1 MGGSRHREVER
12 KYVVDD
18 RAAVPVDDAPSGSRW
33 TGPQEVRLEAVY
45 FDTPDLDL
53 LRRGVTLRRRTGGTD
68 EGWHVKVPRADG
80 ERTELRH
87 PLGRAV
93 RAVPAAVVDEV
104 RAIVRDRTLA
114 PVATVTTHRTEY
126 TLATDIATLATLCDD
141 RVTADSALGEGGRTT
156 WREWELEVAEDAL
169 EPATVLASLHPTLRA
184 AGARRSP
191 DFSKVHRAL
200 GLSPDLGPSHVVGSS
215 TNRARTERAR
225 TKRPRT
231 TRDVVRDRLAHQVAV
246 LHRQDAALRAGD
258 PAAVHRLRIAARR
271 IRAAL
276 TTCEPVL
283 AESVDDVRDELR
295 WLGQVL
301 GPARDAQVQRERLGA
316 SLDTVPPDLVLGPVR
331 RRLDLEL
338 RRQERD
344 ALAAARLA
352 LRSERYYRLLDHL
365 DALVADVPLSP
376 GGEGPARRVLPGLV
390 RRDARRLRRAV
401 RAVDGAA
408 AGERDAALHEARKKA
423 KRLRY
428 AAELARPVGS
438 ARARKLARRAKRVQ
452 EELGRHQ
459 DSVMAREVLRRL
471 GAQAFLEGENG
482 FTFGLLHGLERL
494 AAADSQARFRR
505 AWTAV
510 PSPRDAESWVARGR

>member
-33 TGPQEVRLEAVY
+33 TGPQEVRLVAVY

-53 LRRGVTLRRRTGGTD
+53 LRRGVTLRRRTGGGD
-68 EGWHVKVPRADG
+68 EGWHVKVPRAQGD
-80 ERTELRH
+80 RTELRH

-104 RAIVRDRTLA
+104 RAIVRDQTLA
-114 PVATVTTHRTEY
+114 PVATLTTHRTEY
-126 TLATDIATLATLCDD
+126 TLVTDLGVLATLCDD
-141 RVTADSALGEGGRTT
+141 RVTADSSLGDGGRTT
-156 WREWELEVAEDAL
+156 WREWELEVAEGAL
-169 EPATVLASLHPTLRA
+169 KPKQVLKSVHPHLRG
-184 AGARRSP
+184 AGARPSE

-200 GLSPDLGPSHVVGSS
+200 GLSPDRG
-215 TNRARTERAR
+215 RAARDARRTGAR
-225 TKRPRT
+225 RPPT
-231 TRDVVRDRLAHQVAV
+231 TRDVLGHRLAQQVSV
-246 LHRQDAALRAGD
+246 LHQQDAALRAGD

-283 AESVDDVRDELR
+283 VVAVDDVRDELR
-295 WLGQVL
+295 WLGQVV
-301 GPARDAQVQRERLGA
+301 GPVRDAQVLRQRIGA
-316 SLDTVPPDLVLGPVR
+316 SLDAVPPDLVLGPVR

-338 RRQERD
+338 RRQERE
-344 ALAAARLA
+344 ALDEARLA
-352 LRSERYYRLLDHL
+352 LRSERYYRLLDRL
-365 DALVADVPLSP
+365 DDLVDDLSLSSDA
-376 GGEGPARRVLPGLV
+376 EGPADRVLGRLV

-401 RAVDGAA
+401 RAVDRAGP
-408 AGERDAALHEARKKA
+408 GERDATLHEARKKA

-428 AAELARPVGS
+428 AAELAQPA
-438 ARARKLARRAKRVQ
+438 ARGRAGKLARRAKRVQ
-452 EELGRHQ
+452 ESLGVHQ
-459 DSVMAREVLRRL
+459 DTVVARAVLRRL

-494 AAADSQARFRR
+494 AADESEARFRR
-505 AWTAV
+505 AWAAL
-510 PSPRDAESWVARGR
+510 PSPRAAESWVRRG

>member
-12 KYVVDD
+12 KYLVDD
-18 RAAVPVDDAPSGSRW
+18 RAAVPLGDAPTGSRW

-45 FDTPDLDL
+45 FDTPDLAL
-53 LRRGVTLRRRTGGTD
+53 LRRGVTLRRRTGGAD
-68 EGWHVKVPRADG
+68 EGWHVKVPRAEG

-93 RAVPAAVVDEV
+93 RVVPSAVVDEV
-104 RAIVRDRTLA
+104 RAIVRDRPLA
-114 PVATVTTHRTEY
+114 PVSTVTTHRTEY
-126 TLATDIATLATLCDD
+126 TLVTDVGVLATLCDD
-141 RVTADSALGEGGRTT
+141 RVTADSELDEKGRTT

-169 EPATVLASLHPTLRA
+169 EPATVLMSLHPTLRA

-200 GLSPDLGPSHVVGSS
+200 RLSPDLGLSADQGPSTG
-215 TNRARTERAR
+215 
-225 TKRPRT
+225 KRPRAKRTAT
-231 TRDVVRDRLAHQVAV
+231 TRDVLRGRLTHQVSV

-276 TTCEPVL
+276 TTCEPL
-283 AESVDDVRDELR
+283 LTQPVDDVRDDLR

-301 GPARDAQVQRERLGA
+301 GPVRDAQVQRERLAA

-344 ALAAARLA
+344 ALSAARLA
-352 LRSERYYRLLDHL
+352 LRSERYYRLLDRL
-365 DALVADVPLSP
+365 DALVADVPLPP
-376 GGEGPARRVLPGLV
+376 GAQGSARRVLAGLV

-401 RAVDGAA
+401 RAVDHAA
-408 AGERDAALHEARKKA
+408 AEGRDAALHEARKKA

-428 AAELARPVGS
+428 AAELALPVGS
-438 ARARKLARRAKRVQ
+438 ARTRKLARRATRVQ

-471 GAQAFLEGENG
+471 GVQAFLEGENG

-494 AAADSQARFRR
+494 AAADSQARSRQ
-505 AWTAV
+505 AWAAV
-510 PSPRDAESWVARGR
+510 PGPRAAESWVAGR

>member
-18 RAAVPVDDAPSGSRW
+18 ETAVPVDGAPAGTRW
-33 TGPQEVRLEAVY
+33 TGPVEVRLEAVY

-53 LRRGVTLRRRTGGTD
+53 LRRGVTLRRRTGGED
-68 EGWHVKVPRADG
+68 AGWHVKVPRAQGD
-80 ERTELRH
+80 RTELRH

-93 RAVPAAVVDEV
+93 RSVPSAVVDEV
-104 RAIVRDRTLA
+104 RAIVRDRALA

-126 TLATDIATLATLCDD
+126 ALVTDLGVVATLCDD
-141 RVTADSALGEGGRTT
+141 RVTADSAHGGGGRTT

-169 EPATVLASLHPTLRA
+169 QPKQVLKSVHPHLRGV
-184 AGARRSP
+184 GARRSE

-200 GLSPDLGPSHVVGSS
+200 GLSADLGPP
-215 TNRARTERAR
+215 T

-231 TRDVVRDRLAHQVAV
+231 ARDVVRGRLADQVSV
-246 LHRQDAALRAGD
+246 LHQQDAALRAGD

-283 AESVDDVRDELR
+283 AVALDDLREELR
-295 WLGQVL
+295 WFGQVL
-301 GPARDAQVQRERLGA
+301 GPVRDAQVLRERLRA
-316 SLDTVPPDLVLGPVR
+316 SLDTLPPDLVLGPVR
-331 RRLDLEL
+331 RRLDVEL

-352 LRSERYYRLLDHL
+352 LRSERYYRLLDRL
-365 DALVADVPLSP
+365 DDLVADVPLSP
-376 GGEGPARRVLPGLV
+376 AAEGAPRRVLPVLV

-401 RAVDGAA
+401 QAVDRAA
-408 AGERDAALHEARKKA
+408 ADRRDAALHEARKKA

-428 AAELARPVGS
+428 AAELARPAGS
-438 ARARKLARRAKRVQ
+438 ARAGKLVRRAKRVQ

-494 AAADSQARFRR
+494 AAADSQARFRQ
-505 AWTAV
+505 AWAQV
-510 PSPRDAESWVARGR
+510 PRPRVAESWVARD

>member
-18 RAAVPVDDAPSGSRW
+18 RATVPVDDAPTGSRW
-33 TGPQEVRLEAVY
+33 AGPHEMRLEAVY
-45 FDTPDLDL
+45 FDTPELDL
-53 LRRGVTLRRRTGGTD
+53 LRRGVTLRRRTGGPD
-68 EGWHVKVPRADG
+68 EGWHVKVPRAAG

-93 RAVPAAVVDEV
+93 RAVPSAVVDEV

-126 TLATDIATLATLCDD
+126 TLVTDVGTLATLADD

-169 EPATVLASLHPTLRA
+169 EPAGVLSSLHPTLRA

-200 GLSPDLGPSHVVGSS
+200 GLAPDLGPSPDRGSS
-215 TNRARTERAR
+215 PTRAG
-225 TKRPRT
+225 TKRTGTKRSLT
-231 TRDVVRDRLAHQVAV
+231 TRDVVRDRLAHQVSV
-246 LHRQDAALRAGD
+246 LHQQDAALRAGD

-283 AESVDDVRDELR
+283 AERVDDVRVELR
-295 WLGQVL
+295 WLGRVL
-301 GPARDAQVQRERLGA
+301 GPVRDAQVQRERLGA
-316 SLDTVPPDLVLGPVR
+316 ALDTVPPDLVLGPVR

-344 ALAAARLA
+344 AVAAARLA
-352 LRSERYYRLLDHL
+352 LRSERYYRLLDRL
-365 DALVADVPLSP
+365 DALVADPPLSP
-376 GGEGPARRVLPGLV
+376 AAERPARRVLAGLV

-401 RAVDGAA
+401 RAVDRAA
-408 AGERDAALHEARKKA
+408 ADERDATLHEARKKA

-438 ARARKLARRAKRVQ
+438 AGARKLARRAKGVQ

-459 DSVMAREVLRRL
+459 DSVTAREVLRRL

-494 AAADSQARFRR
+494 AAADSEAQFRR
-505 AWTAV
+505 AWAAV
-510 PSPRDAESWVARGR
+510 PSPRTAQSWIRRG